1 MAHAI
6 GAISAMPLAGTSDD
20 VKNRQLW
27 CWRGD
32 VQDRYVIVQLL
43 QRGWLWR
50 ESSSQDMFFPGPF
63 WWWFV
68 GGWGLTWQNVSDDW
82 PVSMAPL
89 QQPIHLTS

>member
-1 MAHAI
+1 
-6 GAISAMPLAGTSDD
+6 MPLAGTSDD
-20 VKNRQLW
+20 VRNRQLW

-43 QRGWLWR
+43 QRGVRVRICFSPAL
-50 ESSSQDMFFPGPF
+50 SGGGLLV
-63 WWWFV
+63 V
-68 GGWGLTWQNVSDDW
+68 GALTWQNVSDDW